1 MTDILNHN
9 TAAPQSS
16 GVYQKVA
23 TVEQS
28 NSICTNAK
36 AQQIRTV
43 TTTATQGHLTLR
55 YTPREQSDS
64 RNTNS

>member
-1 MTDILNHN
+1 MTDHLNHN
-9 TAAPQSS
+9 TVAPQTG

-23 TVEQS
+23 TVVQS
-28 NSICTNAK
+28 SSIGTNVRS
-36 AQQIRTV
+36 QQIRTV
-43 TTTATQGHLTLR
+43 TTTATKGHVTLR

>member
-1 MTDILNHN
+1 MTDNLNHN
-9 TAAPQSS
+9 TAALQAS

-23 TVEQS
+23 TVEQV
-28 NSICTNAK
+28 NSISTNARSN
-36 AQQIRTV
+36 QMRTV
-43 TTTATQGHLTLR
+43 TTTATQGHVTLR